1 MSGKRCSCQDEHQTV
16 DRNIHLRGERA
27 GGEVYNHNTGKTSV
41 AALLLA
47 EPDLASQERSKVAFK
62 DVSILQILFQMV
74 FKVALQSVV

>member
-1 MSGKRCSCQDEHQTV
+1 M
-16 DRNIHLRGERA
+16 DRHIHSRGWGGRA
-27 GGEVYNHNTGKTSV
+27 VGEVYNHNTGKTSV